1 MKKTLP
7 RTLIIRVTKT
17 DIRNGSRGYGDQ
29 CPIARAGRRAL
40 RVAGFL
46 NEFVSVSTYRFSV
59 FARRSEEVK
68 GRYYLPSEA
77 STFVCSFDEGAP
89 VQPIAFF
96 VTLIP

>member
-46 NEFVSVSTYRFSV
+46 NEFVSVSISRCSV
-59 FARRSEEVK
+59 FARRSGEVK
-68 GRYYLPSEA
+68 GRYYLPPEA
-77 STFVCSFDEGAP
+77 STFICSFDEGTR
-89 VQPIAFF
+89 VQPIVFC
-96 VTLIP
+96 VTLLP

>member
-7 RTLIIRVTKT
+7 KTLIISVTKT
-17 DIRNGSRGYGDQ
+17 DIRNGSRGDGDQ

-46 NEFVSVSTYRFSV
+46 NEFVSVSISRCSV
-59 FARRSEEVK
+59 FARRSGEVK
-68 GRYYLPSEA
+68 GRYYLPPEA
-77 STFVCSFDEGAP
+77 STFVWSFDAGDP
-89 VQPIAFF
+89 VQPIAFH